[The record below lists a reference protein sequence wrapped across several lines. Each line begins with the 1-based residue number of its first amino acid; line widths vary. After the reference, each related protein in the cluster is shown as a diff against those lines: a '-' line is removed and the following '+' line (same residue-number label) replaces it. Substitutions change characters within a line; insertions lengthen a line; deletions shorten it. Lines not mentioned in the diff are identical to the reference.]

1 MKGSVKKDGS
11 SWYYV
16 VTLGKKPSGKPN
28 QKKKRG
34 FKTKREAN
42 QALNEIIAQ
51 YNKGVYVEPSKMF
64 YSDFLNQW
72 LEDKKRNVQ
81 QSTYKSYVILVN
93 KHISP
98 KLGHVILSELKPLT
112 IQDFY
117 NNLFNE
123 KGLSGSSV
131 QKIHTLVKDS
141 LKKAVKWELLH
152 KNPADAVDRPKSE
165 RHEVEV
171 WNVEEI
177 NRFLKFAESDP
188 LYIAFHIAIST
199 GMRQGEILGLRWQ
212 DIDFNKK
219 ILMVRQTLLH
229 DGKHLKSGTKSKAG
243 LRTISLP
250 ADTVIKLKKH
260 HKQVINEKLFAEDIY
275 KDNDLVICTKLGT
288 PINPSN
294 LTRTFQRLIERSQV
308 KLIRFHD
315 LRHTHATI
323 LLSQNINPKIVSER
337 LGHADV
343 RITLNTYSHL
353 LPNMQ
358 LEAAEKI
365 NQALFN

>member
-1 MKGSVKKDGS
+1 MKGSVRKEGS

-16 VTLGKKPSGKPN
+16 VTLGKKPNGKPN

-51 YNKGVYVEPSKMF
+51 YNKGVYIEPSKMV
-64 YSDFLNQW
+64 YSEFLIQW
-72 LEDKKRNVQ
+72 LEDKQRSVQ
-81 QSTYKSYVILVN
+81 QSTYESYVILVK

-98 KLGHVILSELKPLT
+98 LLGHIVLSEMKPLT
-112 IQDFY
+112 IQNFY
-117 NNLFNE
+117 NYLFNE
-123 KGLSGSSV
+123 KGLSGSSI
-131 QKIHTLVKDS
+131 QKIHTLIKDS
-141 LKKAVKWELLH
+141 LKKAVKWELIH

-165 RHEVEV
+165 KHEVEV

-177 NRFLKFAESDP
+177 NQFLKFAESDP

-199 GMRQGEILGLRWQ
+199 GMRQGEILGVRWQ
-212 DIDFNKK
+212 DIDFKK
-219 ILMVRQTLLH
+219 NVLMVRQTLSH
-229 DGKHLKSGTKSKAG
+229 DGKQLKPGTKSRAG

-250 ADTVIKLKKH
+250 TETVIKLKKH
-260 HKQVINEKLFAEDIY
+260 HKKVIKERLLAGDIY
-275 KDNDLVICTKLGT
+275 KDNDLVVCTGLGT

-294 LTRTFQRLIERSQV
+294 LARSYQRLIAKSQV

-323 LLSQNINPKIVSER
+323 LLLQNVNPKIVSER

-343 RITLNTYSHL
+343 RITLDTYSHL

-358 LEAAEKI
+358 IEAAEKI